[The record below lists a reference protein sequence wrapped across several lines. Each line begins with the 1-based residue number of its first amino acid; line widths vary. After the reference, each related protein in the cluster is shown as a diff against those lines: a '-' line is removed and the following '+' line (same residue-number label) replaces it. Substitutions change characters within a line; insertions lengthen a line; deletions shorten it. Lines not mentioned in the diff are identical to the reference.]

1 MKQGKSY
8 FTVILWILL
17 AAIAAYFGYNVVS
30 SLYAPLMT
38 ATVTPYEAGAG
49 YYASGFVV
57 REEELLYSQYGT
69 TVLNCAEGAH
79 VAANDAVATG
89 YRSEDAKTR
98 QTRIDELSG
107 QIEQLQYAW
116 SAVSSVYDQA
126 ALDADIAGDLA
137 QLSRYLALRDMNS
150 VSDLSP
156 ELKGLILRR
165 TGSDSDSGSLQ
176 ARISTLQAELET
188 LEAQSAGDTS
198 AILAGKAGTFSA
210 AVDGYESVLT
220 PERLMEMTV
229 TEFESVQPDETDAN
243 AIGRLVTSA
252 TWYYACV
259 VPASELSGVEEG
271 DRATLTFPAR
281 NVAIGEPLMKVEH
294 MCVKKIQDV
303 SFCLRE
309 GEVLGIFGLMG
320 AGRTEL
326 VESIFGVHK
335 ITGGSIEIKGKP
347 VAIHSPE
354 EAIRAGIAYV
364 PSERKQDGLILS
376 HSVKNNMT
384 LANLRKYNRGYAI
397 DSAAETAA
405 ARGWVD
411 TLDIKTPGLG
421 AAVDTLS
428 GGNQQKVVIAKWL
441 DTAPQILILNEPTRG
456 VDVGAKVEIYNTLE
470 LMCKKKIGVIMIS
483 SELPEIMA
491 IADRIIV
498 IHEGRYMGECLKQ
511 DISQERLLSMAIGG

>member
-79 VAANDAVATG
+79 VAANDTVATG

-126 ALDADIAGDLA
+126 ALDADIVGDLA

-229 TEFESVQPDETDAN
+229 AEFESVQPDETDAN

-271 DRATLTFPAR
+271 DRATLTFAR
-281 NVAIGEPLMKVEH
+281 DYYQPVTMRVARLGGNEAGSRLLVLSSDRALQNVTLLRQQSAEIVFTSYSGLRVPKSAVRVENGQTG
-294 MCVKKIQDV
+294 VYI
-303 SFCLRE
+303 LE
-309 GEVLGIFGLMG
+309 G
-320 AGRTEL
+320 
-326 VESIFGVHK
+326 
-335 ITGGSIEIKGKP
+335 
-347 VAIHSPE
+347 
-354 EAIRAGIAYV
+354 
-364 PSERKQDGLILS
+364 
-376 HSVKNNMT
+376 T
-384 LANLRKYNRGYAI
+384 LAKWKPITILHDTGESY
-397 DSAAETAA
+397 
-405 ARGWVD
+405 VV
-411 TLDIKTPGLG
+411 TLDTSSTNNLWPGDELIINAKNLYDG
-421 AAVDTLS
+421 
-428 GGNQQKVVIAKWL
+428 KVV
-441 DTAPQILILNEPTRG
+441 N
-456 VDVGAKVEIYNTLE
+456 
-470 LMCKKKIGVIMIS
+470 
-483 SELPEIMA
+483 
-491 IADRIIV
+491 
-498 IHEGRYMGECLKQ
+498 
-511 DISQERLLSMAIGG
+511 

>member
-1 MKQGKSY
+1 MEHVLLSMQHISKSYPGVQALDDVSLRLDRGQVLALAGENGAGKS
-8 FTVILWILL
+8 TLMKILSGSVTPSAGTILL
-17 AAIAAYFGYNVVS
+17 DG
-30 SLYAPLMT
+30 
-38 ATVTPYEAGAG
+38 E
-49 YYASGFVV
+49 
-57 REEELLYSQYGT
+57 
-69 TVLNCAEGAH
+69 
-79 VAANDAVATG
+79 
-89 YRSEDAKTR
+89 
-98 QTRIDELSG
+98 
-107 QIEQLQYAW
+107 
-116 SAVSSVYDQA
+116 AVSFANPRQ
-126 ALDADIAGDLA
+126 ALDAGISIMYQELN
-137 QLSRYLALRDMNS
+137 YLN
-150 VSDLSP
+150 DLSIAENIFVGRLP
-156 ELKGLILRR
+156 QNGLLNKIDYPRLHKDCSALLERVGLHHDPFTRVRELSVAEKQLVEIAKAISRNIRILIM
-165 TGSDSDSGSLQ
+165 D
-176 ARISTLQAELET
+176 EP
-188 LEAQSAGDTS
+188 TS
-198 AILAGKAGTFSA
+198 ALNEEETKNLFRIIRELAAQKIAIIYISHRMEEIFEISDRVMVMRDGKY
-210 AVDGYESVLT
+210 VDDLPTAQTTKEELI
-220 PERLMEMTV
+220 RLMV
-229 TEFESVQPDETDAN
+229 GRD
-243 AIGRLVTSA
+243 IGA
-252 TWYYACV
+252 M
-259 VPASELSGVEEG
+259 
-271 DRATLTFPAR
+271 FPAR
-281 NVAIGEPLMKVEH
+281 SVAIGEPLMKVEH
-294 MCVKKIQDV
+294 LCVKKIQDV

-421 AAVDTLS
+421 ATVDTLS

>member
-1 MKQGKSY
+1 MEHVLLSMQHISKSYPGVQALDDVSLRLDRGQILALAGENGAGKS
-8 FTVILWILL
+8 TLMKILSGSVTPSGGTILL
-17 AAIAAYFGYNVVS
+17 DGEEVS
-30 SLYAPLMT
+30 FSNP
-38 ATVTPYEAGAG
+38 
-49 YYASGFVV
+49 
-57 REEELLYSQYGT
+57 
-69 TVLNCAEGAH
+69 
-79 VAANDAVATG
+79 
-89 YRSEDAKTR
+89 R
-98 QTRIDELSG
+98 Q
-107 QIEQLQYAW
+107 
-116 SAVSSVYDQA
+116 
-126 ALDADIAGDLA
+126 ALDAGISIMYQELN
-137 QLSRYLALRDMNS
+137 YLN
-150 VSDLSP
+150 DLSIAENIFVGRLP
-156 ELKGLILRR
+156 QNGLLNKIDYSRLHKDCSALLERVGLHHDPFTRVRELSVAEKQLVEIAKAISRNIRILIM
-165 TGSDSDSGSLQ
+165 D
-176 ARISTLQAELET
+176 EP
-188 LEAQSAGDTS
+188 TS
-198 AILAGKAGTFSA
+198 ALNEEETKNLFRIIRELAAQKIAIIYISHRMEEIFEISDRVMVMRDGKY
-210 AVDGYESVLT
+210 VDDLPTAQTTREELI
-220 PERLMEMTV
+220 RLMV
-229 TEFESVQPDETDAN
+229 GRD
-243 AIGRLVTSA
+243 IGA
-252 TWYYACV
+252 M
-259 VPASELSGVEEG
+259 
-271 DRATLTFPAR
+271 FPVR

-294 MCVKKIQDV
+294 LCVKKIQDV

>member
-1 MKQGKSY
+1 MEHVLLSMQHISKSYPGVQALDDVSLRLDRGQILALAGENGAGKS
-8 FTVILWILL
+8 TLMKILSGSVTPSGGTILL
-17 AAIAAYFGYNVVS
+17 DGEEVS
-30 SLYAPLMT
+30 FSNP
-38 ATVTPYEAGAG
+38 
-49 YYASGFVV
+49 
-57 REEELLYSQYGT
+57 
-69 TVLNCAEGAH
+69 
-79 VAANDAVATG
+79 
-89 YRSEDAKTR
+89 R
-98 QTRIDELSG
+98 Q
-107 QIEQLQYAW
+107 
-116 SAVSSVYDQA
+116 
-126 ALDADIAGDLA
+126 ALDAGISIMYQELN
-137 QLSRYLALRDMNS
+137 YLN
-150 VSDLSP
+150 DLSIAENIFVGRLP
-156 ELKGLILRR
+156 QNGLLNKIDYSRLHKDCSALLERVGLHHDPFTRVRELSVAEKQLVEIAKAISRSIRILIM
-165 TGSDSDSGSLQ
+165 D
-176 ARISTLQAELET
+176 EP
-188 LEAQSAGDTS
+188 TS
-198 AILAGKAGTFSA
+198 ALNEEETKNLFRIIRELAAQKIAIIYISHRMEEIFEISDRVMVMRDGKY
-210 AVDGYESVLT
+210 VDDLPTAQTTREELI
-220 PERLMEMTV
+220 RLMV
-229 TEFESVQPDETDAN
+229 GRD
-243 AIGRLVTSA
+243 IGA
-252 TWYYACV
+252 M
-259 VPASELSGVEEG
+259 
-271 DRATLTFPAR
+271 FPAR

-294 MCVKKIQDV
+294 LCVKKIQDV

-347 VAIHSPE
+347 VVIHSPE

-470 LMCKKKIGVIMIS
+470 LMCKKKIGVILIS

>member
-1 MKQGKSY
+1 MEHVLLSMQHISKSYPGVQALDDVSLRLDRGQILALAGENGAGKS
-8 FTVILWILL
+8 TLMKILSGSVTPSGGTILL
-17 AAIAAYFGYNVVS
+17 DGEEVS
-30 SLYAPLMT
+30 FSNP
-38 ATVTPYEAGAG
+38 
-49 YYASGFVV
+49 
-57 REEELLYSQYGT
+57 
-69 TVLNCAEGAH
+69 
-79 VAANDAVATG
+79 
-89 YRSEDAKTR
+89 R
-98 QTRIDELSG
+98 Q
-107 QIEQLQYAW
+107 
-116 SAVSSVYDQA
+116 
-126 ALDADIAGDLA
+126 ALDAGISIMYQELN
-137 QLSRYLALRDMNS
+137 YLN
-150 VSDLSP
+150 DLSIAENIFVGRLP
-156 ELKGLILRR
+156 QNGLLNKIDYSRLHKDCSALLERVGLHHDPFTRVRELSVAEKQLVEIAKAISRSIRILIM
-165 TGSDSDSGSLQ
+165 D
-176 ARISTLQAELET
+176 EP
-188 LEAQSAGDTS
+188 TS
-198 AILAGKAGTFSA
+198 ALNEEETKNLFRIIRELAAQKIAIIYISHRMEEIFEISDRVMVMRDGKY
-210 AVDGYESVLT
+210 VDDLPTAQTTREELI
-220 PERLMEMTV
+220 RLMV
-229 TEFESVQPDETDAN
+229 GRD
-243 AIGRLVTSA
+243 IGA
-252 TWYYACV
+252 M
-259 VPASELSGVEEG
+259 
-271 DRATLTFPAR
+271 FPAR
-281 NVAIGEPLMKVEH
+281 NVTIGEPLMKVEH
-294 MCVKKIQDV
+294 LCVKKIQDV

-376 HSVKNNMT
+376 HSVKSNMT

>member
-1 MKQGKSY
+1 MEHVLLSMQHISKSYPGVQALDDVSLRLDRGQILALAGENGAGKS
-8 FTVILWILL
+8 TLMKILSGSVTPSGGTILL
-17 AAIAAYFGYNVVS
+17 DGEEVS
-30 SLYAPLMT
+30 FSNP
-38 ATVTPYEAGAG
+38 
-49 YYASGFVV
+49 
-57 REEELLYSQYGT
+57 
-69 TVLNCAEGAH
+69 
-79 VAANDAVATG
+79 
-89 YRSEDAKTR
+89 R
-98 QTRIDELSG
+98 Q
-107 QIEQLQYAW
+107 
-116 SAVSSVYDQA
+116 
-126 ALDADIAGDLA
+126 ALDAGISIMYQELN
-137 QLSRYLALRDMNS
+137 YLN
-150 VSDLSP
+150 DLSIAENIFVGRLP
-156 ELKGLILRR
+156 QNGLLNKTDYSRLHKDCSALLERVGLHHDPFTRVRELSVAEKQLVEIAKAISRNIRILIM
-165 TGSDSDSGSLQ
+165 D
-176 ARISTLQAELET
+176 EP
-188 LEAQSAGDTS
+188 TS
-198 AILAGKAGTFSA
+198 ALNEEETKNLFRIIRELAAQKIAIIYISHRMEEIFEISDRVMVMRDGKY
-210 AVDGYESVLT
+210 VDDLPTAQTTREELI
-220 PERLMEMTV
+220 RLMV
-229 TEFESVQPDETDAN
+229 GRD
-243 AIGRLVTSA
+243 IGA
-252 TWYYACV
+252 M
-259 VPASELSGVEEG
+259 
-271 DRATLTFPAR
+271 FPAR
-281 NVAIGEPLMKVEH
+281 NVTIGEPLMKVEH
-294 MCVKKIQDV
+294 LCVKKIQDV